1 MAWPLSRI
9 QNFIANVTTLTAN
22 FFNTVQDGVIGL
34 YQGTGSGGLT
44 VKSVEADGTG
54 AAAKGV
60 EDGAVLGKAVASSLS
75 KRSTS
80 LPNTSTTLA
89 RTYLEGHLLANGTFD
104 IDGGGNLVIIE
115 GEGFKSATKNG
126 TGDYTIVTNL
136 TPAHP
141 AEAKAQVTMVNA
153 TVNLSPS
160 YVATATGGGE
170 VSVRIKVLDASDT
183 NADCGFCLSV
193 WGA

>member
-9 QNFIANVTTLTAN
+9 QTFIANVTTITAN
-22 FFNTVQDGVIGL
+22 FLNTAQDGVIGL

-54 AAAKGV
+54 AAAKSV
-60 EDGAVLGKAVASSLS
+60 EDGTALGQAVASSLS

-80 LPNTSTTLA
+80 LPNTSTVLG
-89 RTYLEGHLLANGTFD
+89 RTYKEGHFLANATFT
-104 IDGGGNLVIIE
+104 IVAGPAIQLVE
-115 GEGFKSATKNG
+115 GEGVKSISRAAA
-126 TGDYTIVTNL
+126 GDYTIVTNL

-141 AEAKAQVTMVNA
+141 AEAKCQATLINA
-153 TVNLSPS
+153 TTCLSIS
-160 YVATATGGGE
+160 TTASAGGGGE
-170 VSVRIKVLDASDT
+170 VSVRVYILDVTDVAVDNDFT
-183 NADCGFCLSV
+183 LTV